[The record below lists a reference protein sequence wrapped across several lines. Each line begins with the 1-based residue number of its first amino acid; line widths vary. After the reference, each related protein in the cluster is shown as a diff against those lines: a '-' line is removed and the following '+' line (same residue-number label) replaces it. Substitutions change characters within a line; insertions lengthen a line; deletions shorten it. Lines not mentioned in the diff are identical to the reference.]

1 MLLPLEFCAFSA
13 INYQVQRPNILF
25 GASAFRTSVVPLSGA
40 GENPYIP
47 YPVIIEDII
56 TENDGR
62 DLKTF
67 KLAFDRKEDEFSYA
81 PGQFAEVSIFGKGE
95 SPFGIA
101 SSPTE
106 KGSLLFTV
114 KRTGTVTEE
123 LHNSEKGRKIG
134 VRGPLGNSFPWKR
147 MEGKNIVIV
156 SGGFAFTTLRS
167 AITYMLDNREKFGK
181 ITAVYG
187 ARDPG
192 ELLYKELLKEWQE
205 HSSIDLT
212 LTVDREP
219 ESDWSGK
226 VGLVPNVLKEVGPAA
241 ENALALV
248 CGPPIMI
255 RFTTP
260 VLLELGFEK
269 EDIILSLENRMKCG
283 IGKCGRCNVGSKY
296 VCVDGPVFTF
306 AELEKLPPE
315 Y

>member
-1 MLLPLEFCAFSA
+1 MPVTIEE
-13 INYQVQRPNILF
+13 IRN
-25 GASAFRTSVVPLSGA
+25 
-40 GENPYIP
+40 EN
-47 YPVIIEDII
+47 EA
-56 TENDGR
+56 R

-67 KLAFDRKEDEFSYA
+67 KLTFVNPADRAAFSYM
-81 PGQFAEVSIFGKGE
+81 PGQFGEVSVYGTGE

-106 KGSLLFTV
+106 DYLLFSV
-114 KRTGTVTEE
+114 KLAGSVTSE
-123 LHNSEKGRKIG
+123 LHGSEPGRRIG
-134 VRGPLGNSFPWKR
+134 VRGPMGNSFPWER
-147 MEGKNIVIV
+147 MEGRDIVIV

-167 AITYMLDNREKFGK
+167 AITYMLAGDNRKKFGN
-181 ITAVYG
+181 IFALYG
-187 ARDPG
+187 ARSPG
-192 ELLYKELLKEWQE
+192 ELMYKKELADWKAGGG
-205 HSSIDLT
+205 IDLH

-219 ESDWSGK
+219 GEPWDGK
-226 VGLVPNVLKEVGPAA
+226 VGLVPNVLRDLKPAA
-241 ENALALV
+241 KGALALV

-255 RFTTP
+255 RFTIP
-260 VLLELGFEK
+260 VLRDLGFAK